1 MLSLVKYIPLALDPK
16 NFQRAFDDL
25 RLVHSLMWDSRVPL
39 QAKAIPGM
47 GTLYVLMPFDLIP
60 GWIPILG
67 QIDDLAVMILAVQL
81 FKRAVPPDLL
91 AEHELRLGLNAPRAA
106 EA

>member
-1 MLSLVKYIPLALDPK
+1 MLSLIKYIPLALDPK
-16 NFQRAFDDL
+16 NLQRAFDDL

-39 QAKAIPGM
+39 HAKAIPGL
-47 GTLYVLMPFDLIP
+47 GTFYILTPFDLIP
-60 GWIPILG
+60 SWIPILG

-81 FKRAVPPDLL
+81 FKRAVPPELL
-91 AEHELRLGLNAPRAA
+91 AEHEQRLGLGAPQAA